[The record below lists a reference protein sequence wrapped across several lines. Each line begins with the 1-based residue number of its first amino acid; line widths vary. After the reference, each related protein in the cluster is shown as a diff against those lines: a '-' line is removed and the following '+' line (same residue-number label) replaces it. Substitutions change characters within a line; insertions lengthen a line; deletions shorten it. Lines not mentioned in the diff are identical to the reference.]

1 MYRKEKGLNMTN
13 YHKEEYSLITFTKEL
28 LDRILQSIDIPIVL
42 FDQSTRIIFVNER
55 FYRYFKTTPEN
66 LLNQKIDINSSRL
79 KEELFFFSLNVKII
93 HPETKQEL
101 EIPLNISPFEYNN
114 QILYLGTIH
123 DGYYDSL
130 TGLPN
135 VPIFEFNVEK
145 AIASAKRRNKILAIL
160 FVDVDNFK
168 FINDTYGHLIGDK
181 IVQKVSKI
189 LESTLRIDDF
199 ITRKGGDEFIIL
211 LNDLARKEDINY
223 VLDKII
229 EHFEKPIEIE
239 NQKIPLTLSIGIS
252 IFPDDGDTV
261 KDLIQKAD
269 YVMYKS
275 KKINRNSFTFY
286 SQEIENDLKFKYKI
300 EKKLLQDYKNNFKD
314 FEIVFQPIFGNLQQN
329 KFSIEALEVLL
340 RWKLETNNY
349 IDTNL
354 ILDIAKNKAIIFDIE
369 KYVLLKVAEFYKNN
383 LFLKLPVHLNIS
395 SRMFYD
401 VSFIPYLTNIIE
413 EFDLSPKMFV
423 LEIQE
428 STINKNISSSNE
440 ILQQLKELK
449 FSICIDEFASSST
462 NLSLIYR
469 IKPDYLKI
477 NFNVKEDELKV
488 LIEII
493 DSLYFI
499 FKTKIIAN
507 KIEDQNIFKKLMD
520 SKRISYFQGFHFSK
534 VLNTKE
540 IITYMDK
547 GWLYEF

>member
-1 MYRKEKGLNMTN
+1 MTN
-13 YHKEEYSLITFTKEL
+13 YHKEEYSLITFTKEI

-42 FDQSTRIIFVNER
+42 FDQNARIIYVNER
-55 FYRYFKTTPEN
+55 FYRYVKTTPEN

-160 FVDVDNFK
+160 FIDVDNFK

-181 IVQKVSKI
+181 IIQMVSKI

-275 KKINRNSFTFY
+275 KKNNRNSYTFY
-286 SQEIENDLKFKYKI
+286 SQEIENDLKFKHKI

-340 RWKLETNNY
+340 RWKLEANNY

-383 LFLKLPVHLNIS
+383 LYLKVPMHLNIS
-395 SRMFYD
+395 SRIFYD
-401 VSFIPYLTNIIE
+401 ISFIPYLTNLIE
-413 EFDLSPKMFV
+413 EYDLSPKMFV

-428 STINKNISSSNE
+428 STINKNIASSAE
-440 ILQQLKELK
+440 ILQHLKELK
-449 FSICIDEFASSST
+449 FSICIDEFASGTT
-462 NLSLIYR
+462 NLSLLYR

-488 LIEII
+488 LLEII
-493 DSLYFI
+493 DSLYFV

-540 IITYMDK
+540 IITYLDK

>member
-1 MYRKEKGLNMTN
+1 MYQKEKGSSMTN
-13 YHKEEYSLITFTKEL
+13 YYKKEYSLITFTKEL
-28 LDRILQSIDIPIVL
+28 LERILQSIDIPIVL
-42 FDQSTRIIFVNER
+42 LDQNARIIYVNER
-55 FYRYFKTTPEN
+55 FYHYIKVSPED
-66 LLNQKIDINSSRL
+66 LLNQKMEINSSRL
-79 KEELFFFSLNVKII
+79 KEELFFFSLNVRMI

-160 FVDVDNFK
+160 FVDLDNFK

-181 IVQKVSKI
+181 IIQKVSKI

-275 KKINRNSFTFY
+275 KKENRNSYTFY
-286 SQEIENDLKFKYKI
+286 SQEIENDLKFRYKI
-300 EKKLLQDYKNNFKD
+300 EKKLLQDYANNFKN

-329 KFSIEALEVLL
+329 KFSIEALETLL
-340 RWKLETNNY
+340 RWKFEVNNY
-349 IDTNL
+349 IDTNM

-369 KYVLLKVAEFYKNN
+369 KYVLLKVTEFYKNN
-383 LFLKLPVHLNIS
+383 LYLKLPIHLNIS

-401 VSFIPYLTNIIE
+401 INFIPYLTNIIE
-413 EFDLSPKMFV
+413 EYDLSPKMFV

-428 STINKNISSSNE
+428 STINKNISNSNE

-449 FSICIDEFASSST
+449 FSICIDDFASGTT
-462 NLSLIYR
+462 NLSLLYK
-469 IKPDYLKI
+469 IKPDFLKI

-488 LIEII
+488 LLEII

-507 KIEDQNIFKKLMD
+507 KIEDQKIFKKLMD

-534 VLNTKE
+534 VLNTNE
-540 IITYMDK
+540 IITYLDK

>member
-1 MYRKEKGLNMTN
+1 MTN

-42 FDQSTRIIFVNER
+42 FDQNARIIYVNER
-55 FYRYFKTTPEN
+55 FYRYVKTTPEN

-79 KEELFFFSLNVKII
+79 KEEMFFFSLNVKII

-160 FVDVDNFK
+160 FIDVDNFK

-181 IVQKVSKI
+181 IIQMVSKI

-211 LNDLARKEDINY
+211 LNDLARKEDISY

-239 NQKIPLTLSIGIS
+239 NQKIPITLSIGIS

-275 KKINRNSFTFY
+275 KKNNRNSYTFY
-286 SQEIENDLKFKYKI
+286 SQEIENDLKFKHKI

-340 RWKLETNNY
+340 RWRLEANNY

-369 KYVLLKVAEFYKNN
+369 KYVLLKVTEFYKNN
-383 LFLKLPVHLNIS
+383 LYLKVPMHLNIS

-401 VSFIPYLTNIIE
+401 ISFITYLTNLIE
-413 EFDLSPKMFV
+413 EYDLSPKMFV

-428 STINKNISSSNE
+428 STINKNLASSAE
-440 ILQQLKELK
+440 ILQHLKELK
-449 FSICIDEFASSST
+449 FSICIDEFASGTT
-462 NLSLIYR
+462 NLSLLYR

-488 LIEII
+488 LLEII
-493 DSLYFI
+493 DSLYFV

-507 KIEDQNIFKKLMD
+507 KIEDQNILKKLMD

-540 IITYMDK
+540 IITYLDK

>member
-1 MYRKEKGLNMTN
+1 MTN

-28 LDRILQSIDIPIVL
+28 LDLILQSIDIPIVL
-42 FDQSTRIIFVNER
+42 FDQNVRIIYVNER
-55 FYRYFKTTPEN
+55 FYRYVKTTPEN

-160 FVDVDNFK
+160 FIDVDNFK

-181 IVQKVSKI
+181 IIQMVSKI

-275 KKINRNSFTFY
+275 KKNNRNSYTFY
-286 SQEIENDLKFKYKI
+286 SQEIENDLKFKHKI

-340 RWKLETNNY
+340 RWKLEANNY

-383 LFLKLPVHLNIS
+383 LYLKVPMHLNIS

-401 VSFIPYLTNIIE
+401 ISFIPYLTNLIE
-413 EFDLSPKMFV
+413 EYDLSPKMFV

-428 STINKNISSSNE
+428 STINKNIARSVE
-440 ILQQLKELK
+440 ILQHLKELK
-449 FSICIDEFASSST
+449 FSICIDEFASGTT
-462 NLSLIYR
+462 NLSLLYR

-488 LIEII
+488 LLEII
-493 DSLYFI
+493 DSLYFV

-507 KIEDQNIFKKLMD
+507 KIEDQNILKKLMD

-540 IITYMDK
+540 IITYLDK

>member
-1 MYRKEKGLNMTN
+1 MTN

-42 FDQSTRIIFVNER
+42 FDQNARIIYVNER
-55 FYRYFKTTPEN
+55 FYRYVKTTPES

-160 FVDVDNFK
+160 FIDVDNFK
-168 FINDTYGHLIGDK
+168 FINDTYGHLIGDR
-181 IVQKVSKI
+181 IIQMVSKI

-275 KKINRNSFTFY
+275 KKNNRNSYTFY
-286 SQEIENDLKFKYKI
+286 SQEIENDLKFKHKI

-340 RWKLETNNY
+340 RWKLEANNY

-383 LFLKLPVHLNIS
+383 LYLKVPMHLNIS

-401 VSFIPYLTNIIE
+401 ISFIPYLTNLIE
-413 EFDLSPKMFV
+413 EYNLSPKMFV

-428 STINKNISSSNE
+428 STINKNLASSAE
-440 ILQQLKELK
+440 ILQHLKELK
-449 FSICIDEFASSST
+449 FSICIDEFASGTT
-462 NLSLIYR
+462 NLSLLYR

-488 LIEII
+488 LLEII
-493 DSLYFI
+493 DSLYFV

-540 IITYMDK
+540 IITYLDK

>member
-1 MYRKEKGLNMTN
+1 MTN

-28 LDRILQSIDIPIVL
+28 LDLILQSIDIPIVL
-42 FDQSTRIIFVNER
+42 FDQNARIIYVNER
-55 FYRYFKTTPEN
+55 FYRYVKTTPEN

-160 FVDVDNFK
+160 FIDVDNFK

-181 IVQKVSKI
+181 IIQMVSKI

-229 EHFEKPIEIE
+229 EHFEKPLEIE

-275 KKINRNSFTFY
+275 KKNNRNSYTFY
-286 SQEIENDLKFKYKI
+286 SQEIENDLKFKHKI

-340 RWKLETNNY
+340 RWKLEANNY

-354 ILDIAKNKAIIFDIE
+354 ILDVAKNKAIIFDIE

-383 LFLKLPVHLNIS
+383 LYLKVPMHLNIS

-401 VSFIPYLTNIIE
+401 ISFTPYLTNLIE
-413 EFDLSPKMFV
+413 EYELSPKMFV

-428 STINKNISSSNE
+428 STINKNIASSAE
-440 ILQQLKELK
+440 ILQHLKELK
-449 FSICIDEFASSST
+449 FSICIDEFASGTT
-462 NLSLIYR
+462 NLSLLYR

-488 LIEII
+488 LLEII
-493 DSLYFI
+493 DSLYFV

-507 KIEDQNIFKKLMD
+507 KIEDQNILKKLID

-540 IITYMDK
+540 IITYLNK

>member
-1 MYRKEKGLNMTN
+1 MTN

-28 LDRILQSIDIPIVL
+28 LDLILQSIDIPIVL
-42 FDQSTRIIFVNER
+42 FDQNARIIYVNER
-55 FYRYFKTTPEN
+55 FYRYVKTTPEN

-160 FVDVDNFK
+160 FIDVDNFK

-181 IVQKVSKI
+181 IIQMVSKI

-229 EHFEKPIEIE
+229 EHFEKPIQIE

-275 KKINRNSFTFY
+275 KKNNRNSYTFY
-286 SQEIENDLKFKYKI
+286 SQEIENDLKFKHKI

-340 RWKLETNNY
+340 RWKLEANNY

-369 KYVLLKVAEFYKNN
+369 KYVLLKVSEFYKNN
-383 LFLKLPVHLNIS
+383 LYLKVPMHLNIS

-401 VSFIPYLTNIIE
+401 ISFIPYLTNLIE
-413 EFDLSPKMFV
+413 EYDLSPKMFV

-428 STINKNISSSNE
+428 STINKNIASSAE
-440 ILQQLKELK
+440 ILQHLKELK
-449 FSICIDEFASSST
+449 FSICIDEFASGTT
-462 NLSLIYR
+462 NLSLLYR

-477 NFNVKEDELKV
+477 SFNVKEDELKV
-488 LIEII
+488 LLEII
-493 DSLYFI
+493 DSLYFV

-507 KIEDQNIFKKLMD
+507 KIEDQNILKKLMD

-540 IITYMDK
+540 IITYLDK

>member
-1 MYRKEKGLNMTN
+1 MTN

-42 FDQSTRIIFVNER
+42 FDQNARIIYVNER
-55 FYRYFKTTPEN
+55 FYRYVKTTPKN

-160 FVDVDNFK
+160 FIDVDNFK

-181 IVQKVSKI
+181 IIQMVSKI

-211 LNDLARKEDINY
+211 LNDLARKEDISY

-239 NQKIPLTLSIGIS
+239 NQKILLTLSIGIS

-275 KKINRNSFTFY
+275 KKNNRNSYTFY
-286 SQEIENDLKFKYKI
+286 SQEIENDLKFKHKI

-340 RWKLETNNY
+340 RWKLEANNY
-349 IDTNL
+349 IDTHL

-369 KYVLLKVAEFYKNN
+369 KYVLLKVAEFYKHN
-383 LFLKLPVHLNIS
+383 LYLKVPMHLNIS

-401 VSFIPYLTNIIE
+401 ISFIPYLTNLIE
-413 EFDLSPKMFV
+413 EYDLSPKMFV

-428 STINKNISSSNE
+428 STINKNIASSAE
-440 ILQQLKELK
+440 ILQHLKELK
-449 FSICIDEFASSST
+449 FSICIDEFASGTT
-462 NLSLIYR
+462 NLSLLYR

-488 LIEII
+488 LLEII
-493 DSLYFI
+493 DSLYFV

-507 KIEDQNIFKKLMD
+507 KIEDQNILKKLMD

-540 IITYMDK
+540 IITYLDK

>member
-1 MYRKEKGLNMTN
+1 MTN
-13 YHKEEYSLITFTKEL
+13 YHKEKYSLITFTKEL
-28 LDRILQSIDIPIVL
+28 LDLILQSIDIPIVL
-42 FDQSTRIIFVNER
+42 FDQNARIIYVNER
-55 FYRYFKTTPEN
+55 FYRYVKTTPEN

-160 FVDVDNFK
+160 FIDVDNFK

-181 IVQKVSKI
+181 IIQMVSKI

-275 KKINRNSFTFY
+275 KKNNRNSYTFY
-286 SQEIENDLKFKYKI
+286 SQEIENDLKFKHRI

-340 RWKLETNNY
+340 RWKLEANNY

-369 KYVLLKVAEFYKNN
+369 KYVLLKVEEFYKNN
-383 LFLKLPVHLNIS
+383 LYLKVPMHLNIS

-401 VSFIPYLTNIIE
+401 ISFIPYLTNLIE
-413 EFDLSPKMFV
+413 EYDLSPKMFV

-428 STINKNISSSNE
+428 STINKNIASSAE
-440 ILQQLKELK
+440 ILQHLKELK
-449 FSICIDEFASSST
+449 FSICIDEFASGTT
-462 NLSLIYR
+462 NLSLLYR

-488 LIEII
+488 LLEII
-493 DSLYFI
+493 DSLYFV

-540 IITYMDK
+540 IITYLDK

>member
-1 MYRKEKGLNMTN
+1 MTN

-42 FDQSTRIIFVNER
+42 FDQNARIIYVNER
-55 FYRYFKTTPEN
+55 FYRYVKTTPES

-160 FVDVDNFK
+160 FIDVDNFK

-181 IVQKVSKI
+181 IIQMVSKI

-275 KKINRNSFTFY
+275 KKNNRNSYTFY
-286 SQEIENDLKFKYKI
+286 SQEIENDLKFKHKI

-329 KFSIEALEVLL
+329 KFSIKALEVLL
-340 RWKLETNNY
+340 RWKLEANNY

-383 LFLKLPVHLNIS
+383 LYLKVPMHLNIS

-401 VSFIPYLTNIIE
+401 ISFIPYLTNLIE
-413 EFDLSPKMFV
+413 EYNLSPKMFV

-428 STINKNISSSNE
+428 STINKNLASSAE
-440 ILQQLKELK
+440 ILQHLKELK
-449 FSICIDEFASSST
+449 FSICIDEFASGTT
-462 NLSLIYR
+462 NLSLLYR

-488 LIEII
+488 LLEII
-493 DSLYFI
+493 DSLYFV

-540 IITYMDK
+540 IITYLDK

>member
-1 MYRKEKGLNMTN
+1 MTN
-13 YHKEEYSLITFTKEL
+13 YHKEEYPLITFTKEL
-28 LDRILQSIDIPIVL
+28 LDLILQSIDIPIVL
-42 FDQSTRIIFVNER
+42 FDQNARIIYVNER
-55 FYRYFKTTPEN
+55 FYRYVKTTPEN

-160 FVDVDNFK
+160 FIDVDNFK

-181 IVQKVSKI
+181 IIQMVSKI

-275 KKINRNSFTFY
+275 KKNNRNSYTFY
-286 SQEIENDLKFKYKI
+286 SQEIENDLKFKHKI

-340 RWKLETNNY
+340 RWKLEANNY

-383 LFLKLPVHLNIS
+383 LYLKVPMHLNIS

-401 VSFIPYLTNIIE
+401 ISFIPYLTNLIE
-413 EFDLSPKMFV
+413 EYDLSPKMFV

-428 STINKNISSSNE
+428 STINKNLAISAE
-440 ILQQLKELK
+440 ILQHLKELK
-449 FSICIDEFASSST
+449 FSICIDEFASGTT
-462 NLSLIYR
+462 NLSLLYR

-477 NFNVKEDELKV
+477 NFNVKDDELKV
-488 LIEII
+488 LLEII
-493 DSLYFI
+493 DSSYFV

-540 IITYMDK
+540 IITYLDK

>member
-1 MYRKEKGLNMTN
+1 MTN

-42 FDQSTRIIFVNER
+42 FDQNARIIYVNER
-55 FYRYFKTTPEN
+55 FYRYVKTTPES

-160 FVDVDNFK
+160 FIDVDNFK

-181 IVQKVSKI
+181 IIQMVSKI

-275 KKINRNSFTFY
+275 KKNNRNSYTFY
-286 SQEIENDLKFKYKI
+286 SQEIENDLKFKHKI

-340 RWKLETNNY
+340 RWKLEANNY

-383 LFLKLPVHLNIS
+383 LYLKVPMHLNIS

-401 VSFIPYLTNIIE
+401 ISFIPYLTNLIE
-413 EFDLSPKMFV
+413 EYNLSPKMFV

-428 STINKNISSSNE
+428 STINKNLASSAE
-440 ILQQLKELK
+440 ILQHLKELK
-449 FSICIDEFASSST
+449 FSICIDEFASGTT
-462 NLSLIYR
+462 NLSLLYR

-488 LIEII
+488 LLEII
-493 DSLYFI
+493 DSLYFV

-540 IITYMDK
+540 IITYLDK

>member
-1 MYRKEKGLNMTN
+1 MTN
-13 YHKEEYSLITFTKEL
+13 YHKEEYSLITFTKEI

-42 FDQSTRIIFVNER
+42 FDQNARIIYVNER
-55 FYRYFKTTPEN
+55 FYRYVKTTPEN

-160 FVDVDNFK
+160 FIDVDNFK

-181 IVQKVSKI
+181 IIQMVSKI

-275 KKINRNSFTFY
+275 KKNNHNSYTFY
-286 SQEIENDLKFKYKI
+286 SQEIENDLKFKHKI

-340 RWKLETNNY
+340 RWKLEANNY

-383 LFLKLPVHLNIS
+383 LYLKVPMHLNIS
-395 SRMFYD
+395 SRIFYD
-401 VSFIPYLTNIIE
+401 ISFIPYLTNLIE
-413 EFDLSPKMFV
+413 EYDLSPKMFV

-428 STINKNISSSNE
+428 STINKNIASSAE
-440 ILQQLKELK
+440 ILQHLKELK
-449 FSICIDEFASSST
+449 FSICIDEFASGTT
-462 NLSLIYR
+462 NLSLLYR

-488 LIEII
+488 LLEII
-493 DSLYFI
+493 DSLYFV

-507 KIEDQNIFKKLMD
+507 KIEDQNILKKLTD

-534 VLNTKE
+534 VLNMKE
-540 IITYMDK
+540 IITYLDK

>member
-1 MYRKEKGLNMTN
+1 MTN

-28 LDRILQSIDIPIVL
+28 LDLILQSIDIPIVL
-42 FDQSTRIIFVNER
+42 FDQNARIIYVNER
-55 FYRYFKTTPEN
+55 FYRYVKTTPEN

-79 KEELFFFSLNVKII
+79 KEKLFFFSLNVKII

-160 FVDVDNFK
+160 FIDVDNFK
-168 FINDTYGHLIGDK
+168 FINDTYGHLIGDR
-181 IVQKVSKI
+181 IIQMVSKI

-211 LNDLARKEDINY
+211 LNDLARKEDISY

-239 NQKIPLTLSIGIS
+239 NQKILLTLSIGIS

-275 KKINRNSFTFY
+275 KKNNRNSYTFY
-286 SQEIENDLKFKYKI
+286 SQEIENDLKFKHKI

-340 RWKLETNNY
+340 RWKLEANNY

-383 LFLKLPVHLNIS
+383 LYLKVPTHLNIS

-401 VSFIPYLTNIIE
+401 ISFIPYLTNLIE
-413 EFDLSPKMFV
+413 EYDLSPKMFV

-428 STINKNISSSNE
+428 STINKNIASSAE
-440 ILQQLKELK
+440 ILQHLKELK
-449 FSICIDEFASSST
+449 FSICIDEFASGTT
-462 NLSLIYR
+462 NLSLLYR

-488 LIEII
+488 LLEII
-493 DSLYFI
+493 DSLYFV

-507 KIEDQNIFKKLMD
+507 KIEDQNILKKLMD
-520 SKRISYFQGFHFSK
+520 SKRISYFQGFYFSK

-540 IITYMDK
+540 IITYLDK

>member
-1 MYRKEKGLNMTN
+1 MTN

-42 FDQSTRIIFVNER
+42 FDQNARIIYVNER
-55 FYRYFKTTPEN
+55 FYRYVKTTPES

-160 FVDVDNFK
+160 FIDVDNFK

-181 IVQKVSKI
+181 IIQMVSKI

-275 KKINRNSFTFY
+275 KKNNRNSYTFY
-286 SQEIENDLKFKYKI
+286 SQEIENDLKFKHKI

-340 RWKLETNNY
+340 RWKLEANNY

-383 LFLKLPVHLNIS
+383 LYLKVPMHLNIS

-401 VSFIPYLTNIIE
+401 ISFIPYLTNLIE
-413 EFDLSPKMFV
+413 EYNLSPKMFV

-428 STINKNISSSNE
+428 STINKNLAISAE
-440 ILQQLKELK
+440 ILQHLKELK
-449 FSICIDEFASSST
+449 FSICIDEFASGTT
-462 NLSLIYR
+462 NLSLLYR

-488 LIEII
+488 LLEII
-493 DSLYFI
+493 DSLYFV

-540 IITYMDK
+540 IITYLDK

>member
-1 MYRKEKGLNMTN
+1 MTN
-13 YHKEEYSLITFTKEL
+13 YHEEEYSLITFTKEL
-28 LDRILQSIDIPIVL
+28 LDLILQSIDIPIVL
-42 FDQSTRIIFVNER
+42 FDQNARIIYVNER
-55 FYRYFKTTPEN
+55 FYRYVKTTSKN
-66 LLNQKIDINSSRL
+66 LLNQKIDINSFRL

-123 DGYYDSL
+123 DEYYDSL

-160 FVDVDNFK
+160 FIDVDNFK
-168 FINDTYGHLIGDK
+168 FINDTYGNLIGDR
-181 IVQKVSKI
+181 IIQMVSKI
-189 LESTLRIDDF
+189 LESTLRMDDF

-275 KKINRNSFTFY
+275 KKNNRNSYTFY
-286 SQEIENDLKFKYKI
+286 SQEIENDLKFKHKI

-340 RWKLETNNY
+340 RWKLEANNY

-383 LFLKLPVHLNIS
+383 LYLKVPMHLNIS

-401 VSFIPYLTNIIE
+401 ISFIPYLTNLIE
-413 EFDLSPKMFV
+413 EYDLSPKMFV

-428 STINKNISSSNE
+428 STINKNLASSAE
-440 ILQQLKELK
+440 ILQHLKELK
-449 FSICIDEFASSST
+449 FSICIDEFASGTT
-462 NLSLIYR
+462 NLSLLYR

-488 LIEII
+488 LLEII
-493 DSLYFI
+493 DSLYFV

-540 IITYMDK
+540 IITYLDK

>member
-1 MYRKEKGLNMTN
+1 MTN

-42 FDQSTRIIFVNER
+42 FDQNARIIYVNER
-55 FYRYFKTTPEN
+55 FYRYVKTTPEN

-160 FVDVDNFK
+160 FIDVDNFK

-181 IVQKVSKI
+181 IIQMVSKI

-229 EHFEKPIEIE
+229 EHFEKPIQIE

-275 KKINRNSFTFY
+275 KKNNRNSYTFY
-286 SQEIENDLKFKYKI
+286 SQEIENDLKFKHKI

-340 RWKLETNNY
+340 RWKLEANNY

-354 ILDIAKNKAIIFDIE
+354 ILDIAKNKAVIFDIE

-383 LFLKLPVHLNIS
+383 LYLKVPMHLNIS

-401 VSFIPYLTNIIE
+401 ISFIPYLTNLIE
-413 EFDLSPKMFV
+413 EYDLSPKMFV

-428 STINKNISSSNE
+428 STINKNIASSAE
-440 ILQQLKELK
+440 ILQHLKELK
-449 FSICIDEFASSST
+449 FSICIDEFASGTT
-462 NLSLIYR
+462 NLSLLYR

-488 LIEII
+488 LLEII
-493 DSLYFI
+493 DSLYFV

-507 KIEDQNIFKKLMD
+507 KIEDQNILKKLMD

-540 IITYMDK
+540 IITYLDK

>member
-1 MYRKEKGLNMTN
+1 MTN

-42 FDQSTRIIFVNER
+42 FDQNARIIYVNER
-55 FYRYFKTTPEN
+55 FYRYVKTTPKN

-160 FVDVDNFK
+160 FIDVDNFK

-181 IVQKVSKI
+181 IIQMVSKI

-211 LNDLARKEDINY
+211 LNDLARKEDISY

-239 NQKIPLTLSIGIS
+239 NQKILLTLSIGIS

-275 KKINRNSFTFY
+275 KKNNRNSYTFY
-286 SQEIENDLKFKYKI
+286 SQEIENDLKFKHKI

-340 RWKLETNNY
+340 RWKLEANNY

-354 ILDIAKNKAIIFDIE
+354 ILDIAKNKSIILDIE

-383 LFLKLPVHLNIS
+383 LYLKVPMHLNIS

-401 VSFIPYLTNIIE
+401 ISFIPYLTNLIE
-413 EFDLSPKMFV
+413 EYDLSPKMFV

-428 STINKNISSSNE
+428 STINKNIASSAE
-440 ILQQLKELK
+440 ILQHLKELK
-449 FSICIDEFASSST
+449 FSICIDEFASGTT
-462 NLSLIYR
+462 NLSLLYR

-488 LIEII
+488 LLEII
-493 DSLYFI
+493 DSLYFV

-507 KIEDQNIFKKLMD
+507 KIEDQNILKKLMD

-540 IITYMDK
+540 IITYLDK

>member
-1 MYRKEKGLNMTN
+1 MTN

-28 LDRILQSIDIPIVL
+28 LDLILQSIDIPIVL
-42 FDQSTRIIFVNER
+42 FDQNARIIYVNER
-55 FYRYFKTTPEN
+55 FYRYVETIPEN

-160 FVDVDNFK
+160 FIDVDNFK

-181 IVQKVSKI
+181 IIQMVSKI

-229 EHFEKPIEIE
+229 EHFEKPLEIE

-275 KKINRNSFTFY
+275 KKNNRNSYTFY
-286 SQEIENDLKFKYKI
+286 SQEIENDLKFKHKI

-340 RWKLETNNY
+340 RWKLEANNY

-383 LFLKLPVHLNIS
+383 LYLKVPMHLNIS

-401 VSFIPYLTNIIE
+401 ISFIPYLTNLIE
-413 EFDLSPKMFV
+413 EYELSPKMFV

-428 STINKNISSSNE
+428 STINKNIASSAE
-440 ILQQLKELK
+440 ILQHLKELK
-449 FSICIDEFASSST
+449 FSICIDEFASGT
-462 NLSLIYR
+462 INLSLLYR

-488 LIEII
+488 LLEII
-493 DSLYFI
+493 DSLYFV

-507 KIEDQNIFKKLMD
+507 KIEDQNILKKLMD

-540 IITYMDK
+540 IITYLDK

>member
-1 MYRKEKGLNMTN
+1 MTN

-28 LDRILQSIDIPIVL
+28 LDLILQSIDIPIVL
-42 FDQSTRIIFVNER
+42 FDQNARIIYVNER
-55 FYRYFKTTPEN
+55 FYRYVKTTPEN

-160 FVDVDNFK
+160 FIDVDNFK

-181 IVQKVSKI
+181 IIQMVSKI

-229 EHFEKPIEIE
+229 EHFEKPIQIE

-275 KKINRNSFTFY
+275 KKNNRNSYTFY
-286 SQEIENDLKFKYKI
+286 SQEIENDLKFKHKI

-340 RWKLETNNY
+340 RWKLEANNY

-354 ILDIAKNKAIIFDIE
+354 ILDIAKNKAVIFDIE

-383 LFLKLPVHLNIS
+383 LYLKVPMHLNIS

-401 VSFIPYLTNIIE
+401 ISFIPYLTNLIE
-413 EFDLSPKMFV
+413 EYDLSPKMFV

-428 STINKNISSSNE
+428 STINKNIASCAE
-440 ILQQLKELK
+440 ILQHLKELK
-449 FSICIDEFASSST
+449 FSICIDEFASGTT
-462 NLSLIYR
+462 NLSLLYR

-488 LIEII
+488 LLEII
-493 DSLYFI
+493 DSLYFV

-507 KIEDQNIFKKLMD
+507 KIEDQNILKKLMD

-540 IITYMDK
+540 IITYLDK

>member
-1 MYRKEKGLNMTN
+1 MTN
-13 YHKEEYSLITFTKEL
+13 YHKEENSLITFTKEL

-42 FDQSTRIIFVNER
+42 FDQNARIIYVNER
-55 FYRYFKTTPEN
+55 FYRYVKTTPES

-160 FVDVDNFK
+160 FIDVDNFK

-181 IVQKVSKI
+181 IIQMVSKI

-275 KKINRNSFTFY
+275 KKNNRNSYTFY
-286 SQEIENDLKFKYKI
+286 SQEIENDLKFKHKI

-340 RWKLETNNY
+340 RWKLEANNY

-383 LFLKLPVHLNIS
+383 LYLKVPMHLNIS

-401 VSFIPYLTNIIE
+401 ISFIPYLTNLIE
-413 EFDLSPKMFV
+413 EYDLSPKMFV

-428 STINKNISSSNE
+428 STINKNLASSAE
-440 ILQQLKELK
+440 ILQHLKEYK
-449 FSICIDEFASSST
+449 FSICIDEFASGTT
-462 NLSLIYR
+462 NLSLLYR

-488 LIEII
+488 LLEII
-493 DSLYFI
+493 DSLYFV

-540 IITYMDK
+540 IITYLDK

>member
-1 MYRKEKGLNMTN
+1 MTN

-42 FDQSTRIIFVNER
+42 FDQNARIIYVNER
-55 FYRYFKTTPEN
+55 FYRYVKTTPES

-160 FVDVDNFK
+160 FIDVDNFK

-181 IVQKVSKI
+181 IIQMVSKI

-211 LNDLARKEDINY
+211 LNDLARKEDISY

-239 NQKIPLTLSIGIS
+239 NQKILLTLSIGIS

-275 KKINRNSFTFY
+275 KKNNRNSYTFY
-286 SQEIENDLKFKYKI
+286 SQEIENDLKFKHKI

-340 RWKLETNNY
+340 RWKLEANNY

-354 ILDIAKNKAIIFDIE
+354 ILDIATNKAIIFDIE

-383 LFLKLPVHLNIS
+383 LYLKVPMHLNIS

-401 VSFIPYLTNIIE
+401 ISFIPYLTNLIE
-413 EFDLSPKMFV
+413 EYDLSPKMFV

-428 STINKNISSSNE
+428 STINKNIASSAE
-440 ILQQLKELK
+440 ILQHLKELK
-449 FSICIDEFASSST
+449 FSICIDEFASGTT
-462 NLSLIYR
+462 NLSLLYR

-488 LIEII
+488 LLEII
-493 DSLYFI
+493 DSLYFV

-507 KIEDQNIFKKLMD
+507 KIEDQNILKKLMD

-540 IITYMDK
+540 IITYLDK

>member
-1 MYRKEKGLNMTN
+1 MTN

-42 FDQSTRIIFVNER
+42 FDQNARIIYVNER
-55 FYRYFKTTPEN
+55 FYRYVKTTPES

-160 FVDVDNFK
+160 FIDVDNFK

-181 IVQKVSKI
+181 IIQMVSKI

-275 KKINRNSFTFY
+275 KKNNRNSYTFY
-286 SQEIENDLKFKYKI
+286 SQEIENDLKFKHKI

-340 RWKLETNNY
+340 RWKLEANNY

-383 LFLKLPVHLNIS
+383 LYLKVPMHLNIS

-401 VSFIPYLTNIIE
+401 ISFIPYLTNLIE
-413 EFDLSPKMFV
+413 EYDLSPKMFV

-428 STINKNISSSNE
+428 STINKNLASSAE
-440 ILQQLKELK
+440 ILQHLKELK
-449 FSICIDEFASSST
+449 FSICIDEFASGTT
-462 NLSLIYR
+462 NLSLLYR

-488 LIEII
+488 LLEII
-493 DSLYFI
+493 DSLYFV

-540 IITYMDK
+540 IITYLDK

>member
-1 MYRKEKGLNMTN
+1 MTN

-28 LDRILQSIDIPIVL
+28 LDLILQSIDIPIVL
-42 FDQSTRIIFVNER
+42 FDQNARIIHVNER
-55 FYRYFKTTPEN
+55 FYRYVKTTPEN

-160 FVDVDNFK
+160 FIDVDNFK

-181 IVQKVSKI
+181 IIQMVSKI

-275 KKINRNSFTFY
+275 KKNNRNSYTFY
-286 SQEIENDLKFKYKI
+286 SQEIENDLKFKHKI

-340 RWKLETNNY
+340 RWKLEANNY

-383 LFLKLPVHLNIS
+383 LYLKVPMHLNIS

-401 VSFIPYLTNIIE
+401 ISFIPYLTNLIE
-413 EFDLSPKMFV
+413 EYDLSPKMFV

-428 STINKNISSSNE
+428 STINKNIASSAE
-440 ILQQLKELK
+440 ILQHLKELK
-449 FSICIDEFASSST
+449 FSICIDEFASGTT
-462 NLSLIYR
+462 NLSLLYR

-488 LIEII
+488 LLEII
-493 DSLYFI
+493 DSLYFV

-507 KIEDQNIFKKLMD
+507 KIEDQNILKKLMD

-540 IITYMDK
+540 IITYLDK